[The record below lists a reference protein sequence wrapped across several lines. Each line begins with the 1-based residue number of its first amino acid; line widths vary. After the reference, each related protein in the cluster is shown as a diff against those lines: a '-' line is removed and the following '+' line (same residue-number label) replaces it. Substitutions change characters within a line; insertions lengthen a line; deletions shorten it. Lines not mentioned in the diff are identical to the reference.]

1 MSNCYQHKL
10 IIFELQDET
19 KRNKHMDE
27 LPEFAINKL
36 TGNRAGRN
44 IQKTS
49 IGKIASNYLLG
60 GQYTLK

>member
-1 MSNCYQHKL
+1 
-10 IIFELQDET
+10 
-19 KRNKHMDE
+19 MDE

-49 IGKIASNYLLG
+49 ISKIASNYLLG